1 MSTLSF
7 PNRQSGHEDHAPQP
21 SSGRSRSL
29 SLRHESTMLTPQ
41 QMEDRSLI
49 CRSSVARPDVD
60 AFRELRTRLLAM
72 TTNNF
77 VALVAPVS
85 AGCGGSFVAR
95 NLAAAMAFD
104 ETKTALLIDCDLR
117 HPSQHATMHIEPVSG
132 GLIDYL
138 ENPDDERGELSFES
152 VLYQTGVPGLNLMPA
167 GAMRE
172 AGIEYFSS
180 VRMRL
185 MLDSIR
191 SRHPDCYMFLDSPP
205 VLGSPEARILADLAD
220 IVVLVAGYG
229 RNTPQAIAQAAA
241 NFDPEKFAGVVFNQ
255 GV

>member
-1 MSTLSF
+1 MSTVMSRTHREDPPAKLAGA
-7 PNRQSGHEDHAPQP
+7 SG
-21 SSGRSRSL
+21 RSL
-29 SLRHESTMLTPQ
+29 SLRHASQALTPA
-41 QMEDRSLI
+41 QMEERALI
-49 CRSSVARPDVD
+49 RRSSVARPEVD
-60 AFRELRTRLLAM
+60 AFREIRTRLLAM

-104 ETKTALLIDCDLR
+104 ETKSALLVDCDLR
-117 HPSQHATMHIEPVSG
+117 HPSQHTTLQIDCTNG
-132 GLIDYL
+132 GLTDYL
-138 ENPDDERGELSFES
+138 EDPEADLGDY
-152 VLYQTGVPGLNLMPA
+152 LYETGMPGLNLIPA
-167 GAMRE
+167 GAQRE
-172 AGIEYFSS
+172 AGAEYFSS

-185 MLDSIR
+185 LLDSIR

-205 VLGSPEARILADLAD
+205 VRGAPEARILADLAD
-220 IVVLVAGYG
+220 VVILVAGYG
-229 RNTPQAIAQAAA
+229 QDSPEAISQAAA